1 MLSHKSPYEIL
12 HRQSLTY
19 SHIHIFGCLCH
30 ATNLTPMHTFDMCAH
45 RCIFVSYLIGQKEYR
60 VYDLDTKKFFTSRD
74 VFHEHIF
81 PFSISPPKN
90 QLDYPIVPIPLNDFT
105 TSMPSAMVDSLD
117 SPSSLSQVE
126 PPSSMESSIPIEST
140 KISSQH
146 QSPPPFITLLN
157 LPKPQLILENTKS
170 TMPCCLTKVQSLLPR
185 LIHGTVSIGCHLL

>member
-1 MLSHKSPYEIL
+1 
-12 HRQSLTY
+12 
-19 SHIHIFGCLCH
+19 
-30 ATNLTPMHTFDMCAH
+30 MHTFDMCAH

-146 QSPPPFITLLN
+146 QYPPPSPPLSSPSSLYSIYQSPNSSLRI
-157 LPKPQLILENTKS
+157 PSQ
-170 TMPCCLTKVQSLLPR
+170 PCLVA
-185 LIHGTVSIGCHLL
+185 